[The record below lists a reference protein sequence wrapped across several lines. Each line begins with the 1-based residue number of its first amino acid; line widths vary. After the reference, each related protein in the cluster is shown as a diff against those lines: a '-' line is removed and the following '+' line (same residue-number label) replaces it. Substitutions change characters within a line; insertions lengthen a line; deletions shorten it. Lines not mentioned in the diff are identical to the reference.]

1 MDLEPGKLCLAKEV
15 TMLRKTLVLCLTLV
29 VLGTLSCARQEPQ
42 APDEEA
48 FKKLR
53 EASGELE
60 AAEDKLKLAEEFLET
75 YPDSEHAP
83 SVLSAAIYYRSEP
96 MSDPA
101 GAKALAEK
109 MLPGITDPEDR
120 FDIGLSLHRL
130 ALKLE
135 QPSPLRQV
143 AEELAQ
149 AKNLSYV
156 NHLDVLE
163 AAVKIPDWELVLEH
177 AEAAIAFADAETFR
191 ADYPDQEFE
200 DEVVERAT
208 TRRRG
213 NCLAYKAGALLN
225 LDRLDEALP
234 LFTEAEE
241 FTTFDYVGIPETPLY
256 RFWGEAELIQANPT
270 RAAELLAPEAVMGK
284 NEEALDGLRRAY
296 NEIKGSDEGFDDYLW
311 ETRQKLARAV
321 DDFSLPTYDGE
332 MVSLSGLNG
341 KVVMLNF
348 WNPG

>member
-1 MDLEPGKLCLAKEV
+1 
-15 TMLRKTLVLCLTLV
+15 MLRKTLVLCLTLV
-29 VLGTLSCARQEPQ
+29 VLGTISCARQEQ
-42 APDEEA
+42 LGPDEEA
-48 FKKLR
+48 YKKLR
-53 EASGELE
+53 EASAELE

-75 YPDSEHAP
+75 YPDSEHAA
-83 SVLSAAIYYRSEP
+83 SVLGAAIYYRSEP
-96 MSDPA
+96 MDDPA

-109 MLPGITDPEDR
+109 MLPSITDPEDR

-130 ALKLE
+130 ALELD

-143 AEELAQ
+143 VEELAQ
-149 AKNLSYV
+149 AKKLSYV
-156 NHLDVLE
+156 NHLNVLE
-163 AAVKIPDWELVLEH
+163 AAIKTPDWELVLEH

-191 ADYPDQEFE
+191 ADYPDDEFD
-200 DEVVERAT
+200 DEVVERAV

-213 NCLAYKAGALLN
+213 NSLAYKAGALLN
-225 LDRLDEALP
+225 MDRLDEALP
-234 LFTEAEE
+234 LFAEAEE
-241 FTTFDYVGIPETPLY
+241 FTTFSYIGIPETPLY
-256 RFWGEAELIQANPT
+256 RFWGEAELVQSNPE
-270 RAAELLAPEAVMGK
+270 RAAELLAPEAVMGG

-296 NEIKGSDEGFDDYLW
+296 NELNGSEEGFDDYLW

-332 MVSLSGLNG
+332 IISLSGLKG